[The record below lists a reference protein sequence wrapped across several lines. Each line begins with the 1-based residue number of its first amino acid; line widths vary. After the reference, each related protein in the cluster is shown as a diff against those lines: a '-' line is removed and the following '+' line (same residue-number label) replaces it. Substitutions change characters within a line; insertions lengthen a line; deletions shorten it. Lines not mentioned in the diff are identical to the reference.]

1 VLGFSAA
8 TLETLTK
15 FPIVTIE
22 KWQGCNAT
30 GYTSEEDAMLAAAK
44 TIKDAAAAKGKHVS
58 VVVWFDSFR
67 IYASPPLNPYARKT
81 SGIDCI
87 NSRASHYLESSTDH
101 LLKNE
106 SGVPVLESFAS
117 LHVVDYQKKEMQ
129 IYKRDMCLNMT
140 KSGLVDGCGIDGSQQ
155 RAGTS
160 AIPGPFAA
168 GVADAWNS
176 GKVCMMN
183 GTTNAIGQ
191 GLVLGKLPSELGGV
205 GGYAN
210 GILQEGCTNSNATVT
225 NLRAVAQRSRAN
237 GNVPLVYEC
246 HANAADESSMAAF
259 LVGAGENAYWGFG
272 NWVNYTAAN
281 MDTRWLSVF
290 DRKLGSPEADAVYD
304 EAGSMWTR
312 SFGSGTKVTF
322 NARTEVGTIAWA
334 DDT

>member
-1 VLGFSAA
+1 
-8 TLETLTK
+8 
-15 FPIVTIE
+15 
-22 KWQGCNAT
+22 
-30 GYTSEEDAMLAAAK
+30 ML
-44 TIKDAAAAKGKHVS
+44 
-58 VVVWFDSFR
+58 
-67 IYASPPLNPYARKT
+67 
-81 SGIDCI
+81 
-87 NSRASHYLESSTDH
+87 
-101 LLKNE
+101 
-106 SGVPVLESFAS
+106 
-117 LHVVDYQKKEMQ
+117 
-129 IYKRDMCLNMT
+129 
-140 KSGLVDGCGIDGSQQ
+140 
-155 RAGTS
+155 
-160 AIPGPFAA
+160 
-168 GVADAWNS
+168 
-176 GKVCMMN
+176 
-183 GTTNAIGQ
+183 
-191 GLVLGKLPSELGGV
+191 
-205 GGYAN
+205 
-210 GILQEGCTNSNATVT
+210 EGCTNSNATVT